1 MNPLKTDKK
10 ENIAAK
16 QRYLEVRKRN
26 LKLSRI
32 NVGIIGV
39 ALLLKVLGA
48 NLENPTLEEVAFHII
63 WLGII
68 IFVYTIGSN
77 IIAKMEMNKAK

>member
-1 MNPLKTDKK
+1 MKSDKK

-16 QRYLEVRKRN
+16 QRYMEVRKRN

-39 ALLLKVLGA
+39 ALLLKVLGD
-48 NLENPTLEEVAFHII
+48 NLGNPTLEEVAFHII